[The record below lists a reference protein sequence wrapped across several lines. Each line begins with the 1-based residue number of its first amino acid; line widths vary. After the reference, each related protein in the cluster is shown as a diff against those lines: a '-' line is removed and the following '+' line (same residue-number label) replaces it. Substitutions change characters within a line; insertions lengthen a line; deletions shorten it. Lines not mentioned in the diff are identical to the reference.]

1 MSIRGFE
8 NTTDEEVV
16 KLVLKDQ
23 KYFIILVKRYE
34 EKLFRYISR
43 ISNFNEPER
52 EDILQDVFVKVY
64 VNLNSFN
71 SNLKFSSWIYR
82 ITRNEVINN
91 FRKFK
96 RRPQIARIDPDDDF
110 MARIGSQLDL
120 EHEINTKVDM
130 DNIKNVLNQI
140 NDKYKEVL
148 ILKFLE
154 EKDYREISDIL
165 KIPMGTVATYIN
177 RGKKELKQKIKKY
190 DKLR

>member
-23 KYFIILVKRYE
+23 KYFIILVDRYK

-71 SNLKFSSWIYR
+71 SSLKFSSWIYR

-110 MARIGSQLDL
+110 MSRIRSGLDL
-120 EHEINTKVDM
+120 ENEINIKVDM
-130 DNIKNVLNQI
+130 DYIKKVLNDI
-140 NDKYKEVL
+140 NDKYKDVL

-190 DKLR
+190 DKFR